1 MTYKDA
7 HASERKKMIKAVV
20 FDMFET
26 LVSLFQGRTYF
37 SENIAEDLGIP
48 VDTFRDA
55 WHKTELDRTIGMYT
69 LEDGLRK
76 SLEMLGAESDEAVAL
91 VARKRR
97 EGLTDTFNAVS
108 PEIINLLTELK
119 KRGIL
124 IGVISNCFSDECE
137 MIHNSKLYPYFDSAK
152 LSYEQ
157 GTFKPNPVIFYRLL
171 DELGLEPDEC
181 LYVGDGGSRELLAAK
196 TVGMKPV
203 QAQWFR
209 PLAYDPHI
217 PCPVMPEYDQA
228 EKPADVLSYLD

>member
-1 MTYKDA
+1 MKRKDA
-7 HASERKKMIKAVV
+7 PASERKKMIKAVV

-26 LVSLFQGRTYF
+26 LVTLFKGRTYF

-76 SLEMLGAESDEAVAL
+76 SLEMLDACTDEAVEL
-91 VARKRR
+91 VVRKRR
-97 EGLTDTFNAVS
+97 EGLTDTFNNI
-108 PEIINLLTELK
+108 PDEIINLLTELK

-137 MIHNSKLYPYFDSAK
+137 MIHNSKLFPFFDSAK

-157 GTFKPNPVIFYRLL
+157 GTFKPNPVIFYRML
-171 DELGLEPDEC
+171 DELGLEPNEC
-181 LYVGDGGSRELLAAK
+181 LYVGDGGSRELLAA
-196 TVGMKPV
+196 TAIGMKAV
-203 QAQWFR
+203 QAEWFR
-209 PLAYDPHI
+209 PLAFEPHI
-217 PCPVMPEYDQA
+217 PCPVMMEYDQA
-228 EKPADVLSYLD
+228 EKPADVLLYLN

>member
-1 MTYKDA
+1 
-7 HASERKKMIKAVV
+7 MIKAVV

-26 LVSLFQGRTYF
+26 LVTLFKGRTYF

-76 SLEMLGAESDEAVAL
+76 SLEMLDACTDEAVEL
-91 VARKRR
+91 VVRKRR
-97 EGLTDTFNAVS
+97 EGLTDTFNNI
-108 PEIINLLTELK
+108 PDEILNLLTELK

-137 MIHNSKLYPYFDSAK
+137 MIHNSKLFPFFDSAK

-157 GTFKPNPVIFYRLL
+157 GTFKPNPVIFYRML
-171 DELGLEPDEC
+171 DELGLEPNEC
-181 LYVGDGGSRELLAAK
+181 LYVGDGGSRELLAA
-196 TVGMKPV
+196 TAIGMKAV
-203 QAQWFR
+203 QAEWFR
-209 PLAYDPHI
+209 PLAFEPHI
-217 PCPVMPEYDQA
+217 PCPVMMEYDQA
-228 EKPADVLSYLD
+228 EKPADVLLYLN